1 MDIEII
7 LDKIRENCVILSN
20 RHKNNYINLK
30 SMLKYYRVPAI
41 LFSALNVFAS
51 VGLQPYIQQNFI
63 SLITCGISLITGV
76 ITSIELFNGV
86 QNSMELELNSSK
98 DFYILSIDIF
108 RLLSL
113 RPENRGVELKA
124 YLEEKYQI
132 YCKLIE
138 SSNVID
144 KRMIDKLTPM
154 LKQIDIIPSPAT
166 SEIGENL

>member
-1 MDIEII
+1 
-7 LDKIRENCVILSN
+7 
-20 RHKNNYINLK
+20 
-30 SMLKYYRVPAI
+30 MLKYYRVPAI

-51 VGLQPYIQQNFI
+51 VGLQPYIQQSYI

-113 RPENRGVELKA
+113 KPENRGVELKA

-144 KRMIDKLTPM
+144 KRMVDKLTPM
-154 LKQIDIIPSPAT
+154 LKQIDIIPSPTT
-166 SEIGENL
+166 SEIDGNL